1 MSDYEK
7 AFAKL
12 DQFVRER
19 IAAYGTPGLVL
30 AVTDREKTIH
40 IATYGQANI
49 DRQTPVSAET
59 SFEIGS
65 IGKSFTAIA
74 LLQQHELGK
83 LDLHAPVTTYLP
95 WFKAGSE
102 DHPITIHHLLSHT
115 AGITEGSDQAT
126 DSRYEVWDLRN
137 THTVPPG
144 GDFYYSNVGYKV
156 LGLVLE
162 AVTGL
167 TYGEA
172 LQQLIL
178 GPLGMDKTDP
188 IITHET
194 REKLA
199 TGYAPLYDDRPVGR
213 NDTLIPAAWVETD
226 TGDGSIAAPV
236 EDMAAYTRMLLNR
249 GQGPDGPL
257 ISAESFDLLSSRIT
271 VRDASTFYGYG
282 MTSADVDGHLYVG
295 HGGDM
300 PGFQS
305 QMNTDM
311 DAGFGV
317 CIMLNG
323 PGRSL
328 AMEQYALTL
337 LRAAKEGREL
347 PDPVASNDPTLITN
361 VADYAG
367 TYSDGTLELTF
378 VAADDHLL
386 LDYAGERIIL
396 DDRSGDHF
404 YAAHLDFSRFLFSFG
419 RDEEERVVEVS
430 WGGHWYRADSYR
442 GPTTFEVPAEWR
454 AYVGHYRAHNP
465 WVSNFRVVE
474 RKGSLLLIG
483 AEGYEDEL
491 VPLEDGQFEIE
502 HTPERLRFDTIVEGN
517 ALHVR
522 RSGGD
527 YYHFFTP

>member
-12 DQFVRER
+12 DRFVRER

-30 AVTDREKTIH
+30 AITDREKTIRV
-40 IATYGQANI
+40 ATYGQANLES
-49 DRQTPVSAET
+49 RTPVTAET
-59 SFEIGS
+59 SLEIGS

-83 LDLHAPVTTYLP
+83 LDLRAPVTTYLP
-95 WFKAGSE
+95 WFKAGSA
-102 DHPITIHHLLSHT
+102 DQPITIHHLLSHT

-137 THTVPPG
+137 TASIPPG
-144 GDFYYSNVGYKV
+144 GDFHYSNVGYKV
-156 LGLVLE
+156 LGLTLE

-167 TYGEA
+167 SYGEA
-172 LQQLIL
+172 LQQSIL
-178 GPLGMDKTDP
+178 NPLGMHRTDP

-194 REKLA
+194 RPKLA

-213 NDTLIPAAWVETD
+213 NDALIPAAWVETD
-226 TGDGSIAAPV
+226 TGDGSIAAPA
-236 EDMAAYTRMLLNR
+236 EDMAAYMRMLLNR
-249 GQGPDGPL
+249 GRGPAGAV
-257 ISAESFDLLSSRIT
+257 ISPESFDLLISR
-271 VRDASTFYGYG
+271 VAARDASTFYGYG
-282 MTSADVDGHLYVG
+282 VVSADVDGHLYVG

-305 QMNTDM
+305 EMRTDM

-323 PGRSL
+323 PGRPL
-328 AMEQYALTL
+328 AMARYTLTL
-337 LRAAKEGREL
+337 LRAVQEGQEL
-347 PDPVASNDPTLITN
+347 PDPTVSNDPTLIAN
-361 VADYAG
+361 AADYAG
-367 TYSDGTLELTF
+367 AYSDGARRLSF
-378 VAADDHLL
+378 VAAADHLV

-396 DDRSGDHF
+396 DDRDGDYF
-404 YAAHLDFSRFLFSFG
+404 YAAHPDFSRFLLKFG
-419 RDEEERVVEVS
+419 RDDRERVVEVC
-430 WGGHWYRADSYR
+430 WGPDWYRSDSYA
-442 GPTTFEVPAEWR
+442 GPSAFEAPAEWR

-465 WVSNFRVVE
+465 WVSNFRVVQ
-474 RKGSLLLIG
+474 RKGSLLLVG
-483 AEGYEDEL
+483 AEGYEDKL
-491 VPLEDGQFEIE
+491 APVEDGHFAIE
-502 HTPERLRFDTIVEGN
+502 HTPERLRFDTIVDGK

-527 YYHFFTP
+527 YYRFFTP